1 MKLDFQGLPLDVNDR
16 VIFMD
21 LEERILRYGTITS
34 IGNVYISVLADGLWT
49 TFRVLSSDTVK
60 VNGLSLPVPN

>member
-21 LEERILRYGTITS
+21 PEDRILRYGTITS
-34 IGNVYISVLADGLWT
+34 ISKLYMSVLADGLWT
-49 TFRVLSSDTVK
+49 TFRVLPTDTVK
-60 VNGLSLPVPN
+60 VNSLSLPIPT